1 MSAPVTHHVNKL
13 CIADYVKNHDIK
25 GKRVFVRC
33 DFNVP
38 LSKDGKKTI
47 TDDTRIVEALPTL
60 RVWSVA
66 PPPSLAPH

>member
-47 TDDTRIVEALPTL
+47 TDDTRIVAALPTIKV
-60 RVWSVA
+60 RTHHT
-66 PPPSLAPH
+66 PRSLAPH

>member
-47 TDDTRIVEALPTL
+47 TDDTRIVAAPPPTTV
-60 RVWSVA
+60 R
-66 PPPSLAPH
+66 PPHTPPSLAPH